1 MRTTI
6 ARQFHVNGVLVDLD
20 AGCLIDAAGRDVA
33 LRPKPFAV
41 LSHLASNIN
50 RVVGKDELIEA
61 VWQGNAVGDDSLV
74 QCICD
79 IRRALA
85 DTDRS
90 VLRTVPR
97 RGYRLVLPVQPT
109 TAVPVDDRAAGHPG
123 LNAWPPAFLS
133 GMHLA
138 NLLWQRLRLRR

>member
-1 MRTTI
+1 MQATI

-20 AGCLIDAAGRDVA
+20 AGCLTDASGRDVA

-41 LSHLASNIN
+41 LRHLASNIN
-50 RVVGKDELIEA
+50 RVVGKDELIDA
-61 VWQGNAVGDDSLV
+61 VWPGNAVGDDSLV

-109 TAVPVDDRAAGHPG
+109 TAVPVGYEVADRPG
-123 LNAWPPAFLS
+123 RHIWPPALPS
-133 GMHLA
+133 GMHWA
-138 NLLWQRLRLRR
+138 FALWQRLRYRL